1 MIDENGVATQAD
13 VNEYVKK
20 HEEWVRTGGD
30 GFTIPCE
37 FVGVKFN
44 DIWFGET
51 LLTGSIFTRCEL
63 LHCCFAGADLG
74 NASFAGSLIVDCDFS
89 SAKLTAADFSN
100 AKVHGSDFSG
110 ARLRYASCL
119 GTEFEWCN
127 FREADFTNAHLST
140 AKFER
145 YCSFSSTTTGYWP
158 VCPST
163 GSFTAYKKAYS
174 EWGESLIVTLLIPA
188 GARRSSATTRKC
200 RADKAVVL
208 DIRGLRTNEQ
218 HKIAVSH
225 FDHKFEYKLGEV
237 VSVPN
242 FNPDR
247 WEECAEGIH
256 FFITRE
262 EAEIYG

>member
-44 DIWFGET
+44 NIWFDEK
-51 LLTGSIFTRCEL
+51 LLNGSVFTRCEL
-63 LHCCFAGADLG
+63 LHCCFDGSDLSS
-74 NASFAGSLIVDCDFS
+74 ASFAGSRIVDCSFRVAKLTGVEFS
-89 SAKLTAADFSN
+89 SAKVYD
-100 AKVHGSDFSG
+100 SDFSG

-127 FREADFTNAHLST
+127 FREADFVNAKLST
-140 AKFER
+140 AKFDR
-145 YCSFSSTTTGYWP
+145 YCRFSSATTGYWP

-174 EWGESLIVTLLIPA
+174 VWGESLIVTLLIPA
-188 GARRSSATTRKC
+188 SARRSSATTRKC

-225 FDHKFEYKLGEV
+225 FDNKFEYKLGET
-237 VSVPN
+237 VSVPD